1 MLGFDPAVFWLVPT
15 LKAVDPA
22 TMPPVPWTLSPGPPV
37 PAVGEV
43 DPAVCWLAPDLDDV
57 PDVDDVPDAEG
68 AALAAAATVRTVPPM
83 AAARTRTRP

>member
-1 MLGFDPAVFWLVPT
+1 M
-15 LKAVDPA
+15 KAVDPA
-22 TMPPVPWTLSPGPPV
+22 TMPPVPWTLSPVLTVPVVPALPPGPPV

-43 DPAVCWLAPDLDDV
+43 DPAVCWLEPDLDDV

-68 AALAAAATVRTVPPM
+68 AALAGSATVRTVPPM